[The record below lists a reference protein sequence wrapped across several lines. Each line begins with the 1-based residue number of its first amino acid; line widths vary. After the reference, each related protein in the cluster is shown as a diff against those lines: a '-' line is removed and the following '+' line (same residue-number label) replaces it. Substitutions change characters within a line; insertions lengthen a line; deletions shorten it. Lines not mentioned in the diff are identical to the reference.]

1 MPAKNKKH
9 RKKYPKK
16 KGQFLSV
23 SYIPKNLKFENQEDE
38 EKTLLLLRR
47 HPLTNM
53 GWITLSIIGLMIPY
67 IIEPLNLLNLLPGSY
82 QFVLVV
88 FWLLLV
94 FGYSLE
100 KFLQWYFSVNIVTDE
115 RIVDFD
121 FHHITF
127 KQVTDANIDKIQDVT
142 YRVSGVLGTFF
153 NYGDILVQTASEI
166 PNLEFRSVAN
176 PEIVAEILQD
186 LRIEEEIEKLE
197 GRLR

>member
-1 MPAKNKKH
+1 MPTKNNTHKEKYAKK
-9 RKKYPKK
+9 R
-16 KGQFLSV
+16 GQFLSV
-23 SYIPKNLKFENQEDE
+23 SYIPKNLKFENQDDE
-38 EKTLLLLRR
+38 EKALLLLRR
-47 HPLTNM
+47 HPLTNI
-53 GWITLSIIGLMIPY
+53 GWIILTAFGFMIPY
-67 IIEPLNLLNLLPGSY
+67 IIEPLNLLILLPDSY
-82 QFVLVV
+82 QFVLVA
-88 FWLLLV
+88 FWYLLV

-100 KFLQWYFSVNIVTDE
+100 KFLQWYFSVNVVTDE

-142 YRVSGVLGTFF
+142 YKVSGVFGTFF

-176 PEIVAEILQD
+176 PEIIADILQD
-186 LRIEEEIEKLE
+186 LRIEEEVEKLE

>member
-1 MPAKNKKH
+1 MPAQNKDHK
-9 RKKYPKK
+9 KKYEKK
-16 KGQFLSV
+16 RGQFLSV

-38 EKTLLLLRR
+38 EKVLLLLRR
-47 HPLTNM
+47 HPITNI
-53 GWITLSIIGLMIPY
+53 GWIIISVIGLMLPY
-67 IIEPLNLLNLLPGSY
+67 IIEPLNLLSLLPGSY
-82 QFVLVV
+82 QFVLVA
-88 FWLLLV
+88 FWYLLI

-100 KFLQWYFSVNIVTDE
+100 KFLQWYFSVNVVTDE

-142 YRVSGVLGTFF
+142 YKVSGVVGTFF

-166 PNLEFRSVAN
+166 PNLEFHSVAN
-176 PEIVAEILQD
+176 PEIVADILQD